1 MIPVMIFHGMIW
13 HAQIAPPPLD
23 DALLNASLGAQHLCT
38 GETRRV
44 EHTKVGPLWNFGRC
58 RTSVA
63 GLSWEKWWNSGR
75 TWRFWNRLPCWCFAR
90 NQIYFLSQKVATK
103 LNLPF
108 VQANLNQENPVR
120 FSWVYWCRPP
130 QCSYPQS
137 NIASTASWDIPEIN
151 GHFNGATGQPSN
163 QLHITWGV
171 SIKTC
176 SITKG

>member
-1 MIPVMIFHGMIW
+1 MIFHGMTW

-63 GLSWEKWWNSGR
+63 GLSWKKRVKPWEDLKILKSLALLMLRKESNLLPEPESG
-75 TWRFWNRLPCWCFAR
+75 N
-90 NQIYFLSQKVATK
+90 KVESTFC
-103 LNLPF
+103 PG
-108 VQANLNQENPVR
+108 NLNQENPVR

-137 NIASTASWDIPEIN
+137 NIPSTASWDSPEIN

-176 SITKG
+176 SITKR

>member
-1 MIPVMIFHGMIW
+1 MAWHGMPRSRHRLLMMRCSMHRLVLNIF
-13 HAQIAPPPLD
+13 APVKRDGWSTPKLD
-23 DALLNASLGAQHLCT
+23 RF
-38 GETRRV
+38 ETLDG
-44 EHTKVGPLWNFGRC
+44 VGLQWLDCP
-58 RTSVA
+58 
-63 GLSWEKWWNSGR
+63 EKKWWNLGK
-75 TWRFWNRLPCWCFAR
+75 TWWFWNRLPCWCFAR

-137 NIASTASWDIPEIN
+137 NIPSTASWDSPEIN

-163 QLHITWGV
+163 QLHITWGI

-176 SITKG
+176 SITKR